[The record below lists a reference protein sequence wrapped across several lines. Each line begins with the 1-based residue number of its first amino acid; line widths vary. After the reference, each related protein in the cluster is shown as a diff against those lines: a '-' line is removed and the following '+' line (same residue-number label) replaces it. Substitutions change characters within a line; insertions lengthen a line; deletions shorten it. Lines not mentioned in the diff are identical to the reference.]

1 MDEPNRPRS
10 GPGHYLRDM
19 VYGASDGVTTTMA
32 VIAGSA
38 GAGFAPSVAIVLGL
52 ANLAADGMSMGVSN
66 YLGLSSE
73 LEQTGGSHQEEQ
85 PWRHG
90 VATTLAFMVAG
101 AVPLL
106 VYCFRLSNESLRFPL
121 AALLAAITLV
131 GVGGA
136 RSLFLRRSALRC
148 GLEMLAIAGGVN
160 AAAYALGWLIE
171 PYTR

>member
-1 MDEPNRPRS
+1 MSELQRPQS

-32 VIAGSA
+32 VIAGAA
-38 GAGFAPSVAIVLGL
+38 GAGFAPKVAIVLGL

-73 LEQTGGSHQEEQ
+73 LEQTGGSIPEEQ

-90 VATTLAFMVAG
+90 VATTLAFMTAG

-106 VYCFRLSNESLRFPL
+106 VYCFRLSSESWRFPL
-121 AALLAAITLV
+121 ASLLAAITLA
-131 GVGGA
+131 GVGAA
-136 RSLFLRRSALRC
+136 RSLFLQRSALRC
-148 GLEMLAIAGGVN
+148 GMEMLAIAGGVN
-160 AAAYALGWLIE
+160 TAAYMLGWLVE